1 MAVYD
6 VSPYLG
12 TQTGRSRTMSGGS
25 PYPAAQ
31 SRYDVGR
38 KDFNFSAGDAAWS
51 ALRSSP
57 FGSIFS
63 PFALAASFAGS
74 RFGGGGGGGGSQTRI
89 SPRVAEAQT
98 VARTVAGVPRGATA
112 DDYRTFLSGT
122 AAGHMPSTEQQPYI
136 GGYPADFVYET
147 YVPAQRGAG
156 PLEGDAPR
164 RTASTLYGRP
174 LYREGAEYAFLSGLG
189 EEGLR
194 SWQAFFA
201 GLGFKTG
208 PAGMI
213 SQHDIEAMSAFM
225 GMANG
230 VPGGGMK
237 VENLRNLVM
246 DQVRSGVYFFRG
258 VNESGD
264 LLPTMLGEEASGDLT
279 GGGGGGV
286 GSDEYMGPITETM
299 TRNIVQEISM
309 DQGKLALRNIVANE
323 IGRAP
328 TEAEVREF
336 VRRANSAFRADPTVI
351 TQVTTTDPITR
362 ESTTEITENETN
374 VDPEGLALS
383 FTEEDLPEE
392 ERYEYQAS
400 RYFDAIMSAIG
411 M

>member
-12 TQTGRSRTMSGGS
+12 AQSGRSRTMSGGS
-25 PYPAAQ
+25 PYPAAR
-31 SRYDVGR
+31 SRYDVGNR
-38 KDFNFSAGDAAWS
+38 DFNFSAGGAAWS
-51 ALRSSP
+51 AIRASP
-57 FGSIFS
+57 FGSLFS
-63 PFALAASFAGS
+63 PLSLFSSFSGNSQPRFAG
-74 RFGGGGGGGGSQTRI
+74 GAGATRI

-122 AAGHMPSTEQQPYI
+122 AAGQMPSTEEQPFI

-147 YVPAQRGAG
+147 YVPGQRGAG

-174 LYREGAEYAFLSGLG
+174 LYREGAAYAFLSDLG
-189 EEGLR
+189 EEGIR

-208 PAGMI
+208 PAGII
-213 SQHDIEAMSAFM
+213 SQNDIEAMNAFM

-237 VENLRNLVM
+237 VENLRGLVM
-246 DQVRSGVYFFRG
+246 DQVRAGIYFFRG
-258 VNESGD
+258 VNETGD
-264 LLPTMLGEEASGDLT
+264 LLPTMLGAEASGDLT
-279 GGGGGGV
+279 GGGGTGPGGT
-286 GSDEYMGPITETM
+286 GEYMGPTTETM
-299 TRNIVQEISM
+299 IRNIVQEISM
-309 DQGKLALRNIVANE
+309 DQGMLALRNVVANE

-336 VRRANSAFRADPTVI
+336 VRRANAAFRADPTVI
-351 TQVTTTDPITR
+351 TQVTTSDPTTG
-362 ESTTEITENETN
+362 ESTTEITEDETDVN
-374 VDPEGLALS
+374 PEGMALG
-383 FTEEDLPEE
+383 FVEEDLPEG
-392 ERYEYQAS
+392 ERYEYQAG
-400 RYFDAIMSAIG
+400 RYFDTIMSAIG
-411 M
+411 L